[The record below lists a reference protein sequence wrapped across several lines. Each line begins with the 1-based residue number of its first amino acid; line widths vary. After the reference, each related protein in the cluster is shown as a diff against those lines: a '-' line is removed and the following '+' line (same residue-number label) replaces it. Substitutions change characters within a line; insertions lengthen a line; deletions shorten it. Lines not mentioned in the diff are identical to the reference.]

1 MKNFFGRIVFSV
13 TFCFDDCPPL
23 SAGIDENGYRLVL
36 RHTGNQITIEDFMQL
51 YLKRF
56 LSGPFVNDVK
66 NSHFR
71 DPMLPFYWLETN
83 GVRLDAFDTQ
93 GLKSSSIYFRTL
105 SGNSTT
111 WPFLFENNC
120 LLVENNTQI
129 SYTDMGELCAYS
141 SFRPK
146 SVDGLSQKAV
156 FFLEQVPHAQM
167 ISLFGPC

>member
-1 MKNFFGRIVFSV
+1 
-13 TFCFDDCPPL
+13 
-23 SAGIDENGYRLVL
+23 
-36 RHTGNQITIEDFMQL
+36 MQL

-71 DPMLPFYWLETN
+71 DPMLPFYWLETT
-83 GVRLDAFDTQ
+83 GVRLGAFDTQ

-156 FFLEQVPHAQM
+156 FFFGTSSTCSDDQFVWSMLNAEIDSGVWTGRTRSAQKHLSKTNSPSRS
-167 ISLFGPC
+167 ITASRHS